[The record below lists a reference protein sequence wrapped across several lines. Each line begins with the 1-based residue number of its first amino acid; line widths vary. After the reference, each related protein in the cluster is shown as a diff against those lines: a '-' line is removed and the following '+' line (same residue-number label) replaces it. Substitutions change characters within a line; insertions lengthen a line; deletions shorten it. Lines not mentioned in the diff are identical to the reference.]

1 MNSSDNFQDS
11 ALSRL
16 MPLMNSSFTP
26 GQAQATVDN
35 FQDLEQRQIAQAE
48 LYYFSGR
55 AEECR
60 NIAEL
65 YLQDK
70 DLCLRLSAA
79 LLYSF
84 SNLTL
89 GNPSAS
95 RMGFRNIQECL
106 LLAKDSSAPKG
117 IMASCVF
124 ANYLA
129 MVLMHLPTD
138 GLPPLQ
144 DFLPSLPS
152 GLRAYAVY
160 VLAHN
165 AYLHKKYKRA
175 LGLCQSVFLML
186 DGCYPVAMEYLYC
199 VIIMCLINLKQQDE
213 ARKALIKAWNMAKP
227 DGFLEPFIEHHGL
240 MLGQIEAC
248 IKPAE
253 PESYRQLSQAVIAFS
268 RGWMAI
274 HNPQLQSSVTDKL
287 TPMEYSIAMLAS
299 KGWTNQEIAKQL
311 SLSPNTIK
319 HYLSRIF
326 HLLDIEKREE
336 LKPFVNK

>member
-1 MNSSDNFQDS
+1 MNSSDNFQNS

-35 FQDLEQRQIAQAE
+35 FQDPDQRQIAQAE

-55 AEECR
+55 AEE
-60 NIAEL
+60 
-65 YLQDK
+65 
-70 DLCLRLSAA
+70 
-79 LLYSF
+79 
-84 SNLTL
+84 
-89 GNPSAS
+89 
-95 RMGFRNIQECL
+95 FRNIQECL
-106 LLAKDSSAPKG
+106 LLSKDSSAPKG

-165 AYLHKKYKRA
+165 AYLHKEYKRA
-175 LGLCQSVFLML
+175 LGLCQSVF
-186 DGCYPVAMEYLYC
+186 
-199 VIIMCLINLKQQDE
+199 
-213 ARKALIKAWNMAKP
+213 
-227 DGFLEPFIEHHGL
+227 L

-326 HLLDIEKREE
+326 HMLDIEKREE

>member
-1 MNSSDNFQDS
+1 MDPD
-11 ALSRL
+11 
-16 MPLMNSSFTP
+16 
-26 GQAQATVDN
+26 
-35 FQDLEQRQIAQAE
+35 QRQIAQAE

-95 RMGFRNIQECL
+95 RMGFRNIQECF

-144 DFLPSLPS
+144 DFLSSLPS
-152 GLRAYAVY
+152 GFA
-160 VLAHN
+160 
-165 AYLHKKYKRA
+165 
-175 LGLCQSVFLML
+175 LML
-186 DGCYPVAMEYLYC
+186 FMSS
-199 VIIMCLINLKQQDE
+199 LIT
-213 ARKALIKAWNMAKP
+213 LI
-227 DGFLEPFIEHHGL
+227 FIKNINGHWDY
-240 MLGQIEAC
+240 A
-248 IKPAE
+248 
-253 PESYRQLSQAVIAFS
+253 
-268 RGWMAI
+268 
-274 HNPQLQSSVTDKL
+274 
-287 TPMEYSIAMLAS
+287 
-299 KGWTNQEIAKQL
+299 
-311 SLSPNTIK
+311 SLS
-319 HYLSRIF
+319 F
-326 HLLDIEKREE
+326 
-336 LKPFVNK
+336 

>member
-35 FQDLEQRQIAQAE
+35 FQDLDQRQIAQAE

-106 LLAKDSSAPKG
+106 LVAKNSSAPKG

-129 MVLMHLPTD
+129 MVLT
-138 GLPPLQ
+138 
-144 DFLPSLPS
+144 DFLLFRIFCHLYLQGFAPMLFMYSLITLIFTKNIH
-152 GLRAYAVY
+152 GHWDYA
-160 VLAHN
+160 
-165 AYLHKKYKRA
+165 
-175 LGLCQSVFLML
+175 
-186 DGCYPVAMEYLYC
+186 
-199 VIIMCLINLKQQDE
+199 
-213 ARKALIKAWNMAKP
+213 
-227 DGFLEPFIEHHGL
+227 
-240 MLGQIEAC
+240 
-248 IKPAE
+248 
-253 PESYRQLSQAVIAFS
+253 
-268 RGWMAI
+268 
-274 HNPQLQSSVTDKL
+274 
-287 TPMEYSIAMLAS
+287 
-299 KGWTNQEIAKQL
+299 
-311 SLSPNTIK
+311 SLS
-319 HYLSRIF
+319 F
-326 HLLDIEKREE
+326 
-336 LKPFVNK
+336 

>member
-35 FQDLEQRQIAQAE
+35 FQDPDQRQIAQAE

-106 LLAKDSSAPKG
+106 LVAKDSSAPKG
-117 IMASCVF
+117 AMASCVF

-144 DFLPSLPS
+144 VFCHLYLP
-152 GLRAYAVY
+152 GFA
-160 VLAHN
+160 
-165 AYLHKKYKRA
+165 
-175 LGLCQSVFLML
+175 LML
-186 DGCYPVAMEYLYC
+186 FMSS
-199 VIIMCLINLKQQDE
+199 LIT
-213 ARKALIKAWNMAKP
+213 LIFTKNINGRW
-227 DGFLEPFIEHHGL
+227 D
-240 MLGQIEAC
+240 
-248 IKPAE
+248 
-253 PESYRQLSQAVIAFS
+253 YV
-268 RGWMAI
+268 
-274 HNPQLQSSVTDKL
+274 
-287 TPMEYSIAMLAS
+287 
-299 KGWTNQEIAKQL
+299 
-311 SLSPNTIK
+311 SLS
-319 HYLSRIF
+319 F
-326 HLLDIEKREE
+326 
-336 LKPFVNK
+336 

>member
-35 FQDLEQRQIAQAE
+35 FQDPDQRQIAQAE

-65 YLQDK
+65 YLQNK

-95 RMGFRNIQECL
+95 RMGFRNIQECIL
-106 LLAKDSSAPKG
+106 LVKDSSAPKG

-165 AYLHKKYKRA
+165 AYLHKEYKP
-175 LGLCQSVFLML
+175 GTGIM
-186 DGCYPVAMEYLYC
+186 PV
-199 VIIMCLINLKQQDE
+199 CLSD
-213 ARKALIKAWNMAKP
+213 A
-227 DGFLEPFIEHHGL
+227 
-240 MLGQIEAC
+240 
-248 IKPAE
+248 
-253 PESYRQLSQAVIAFS
+253 
-268 RGWMAI
+268 
-274 HNPQLQSSVTDKL
+274 
-287 TPMEYSIAMLAS
+287 
-299 KGWTNQEIAKQL
+299 
-311 SLSPNTIK
+311 
-319 HYLSRIF
+319 
-326 HLLDIEKREE
+326 
-336 LKPFVNK
+336 

>member
-152 GLRAYAVY
+152 GLRA
-160 VLAHN
+160 
-165 AYLHKKYKRA
+165 
-175 LGLCQSVFLML
+175 LML
-186 DGCYPVAMEYLYC
+186 FMSSL
-199 VIIMCLINLKQQDE
+199 IMLIFTKN
-213 ARKALIKAWNMAKP
+213 I
-227 DGFLEPFIEHHGL
+227 HGHWDY
-240 MLGQIEAC
+240 A
-248 IKPAE
+248 
-253 PESYRQLSQAVIAFS
+253 
-268 RGWMAI
+268 
-274 HNPQLQSSVTDKL
+274 
-287 TPMEYSIAMLAS
+287 
-299 KGWTNQEIAKQL
+299 
-311 SLSPNTIK
+311 SLS
-319 HYLSRIF
+319 F
-326 HLLDIEKREE
+326 
-336 LKPFVNK
+336 

>member
-1 MNSSDNFQDS
+1 
-11 ALSRL
+11 

-35 FQDLEQRQIAQAE
+35 FQDPDQRQIAQAE

-95 RMGFRNIQECL
+95 RMGFRNIQECF

-117 IMASCVF
+117 IMLPVFSPTICHGTDASS
-124 ANYLA
+124 
-129 MVLMHLPTD
+129 TD

-144 DFLPSLPS
+144 DFLSSLPS
-152 GLRAYAVY
+152 GFA
-160 VLAHN
+160 
-165 AYLHKKYKRA
+165 
-175 LGLCQSVFLML
+175 LML
-186 DGCYPVAMEYLYC
+186 FMSS
-199 VIIMCLINLKQQDE
+199 LIT
-213 ARKALIKAWNMAKP
+213 LI
-227 DGFLEPFIEHHGL
+227 FIKNINGHWDY
-240 MLGQIEAC
+240 A
-248 IKPAE
+248 
-253 PESYRQLSQAVIAFS
+253 
-268 RGWMAI
+268 
-274 HNPQLQSSVTDKL
+274 
-287 TPMEYSIAMLAS
+287 
-299 KGWTNQEIAKQL
+299 
-311 SLSPNTIK
+311 SLS
-319 HYLSRIF
+319 F
-326 HLLDIEKREE
+326 
-336 LKPFVNK
+336 

>member
-117 IMASCVF
+117 I
-124 ANYLA
+124 
-129 MVLMHLPTD
+129 
-138 GLPPLQ
+138 
-144 DFLPSLPS
+144 FL
-152 GLRAYAVY
+152 
-160 VLAHN
+160 
-165 AYLHKKYKRA
+165 
-175 LGLCQSVFLML
+175 CF
-186 DGCYPVAMEYLYC
+186 C
-199 VIIMCLINLKQQDE
+199 
-213 ARKALIKAWNMAKP
+213 
-227 DGFLEPFIEHHGL
+227 
-240 MLGQIEAC
+240 
-248 IKPAE
+248 
-253 PESYRQLSQAVIAFS
+253 QLSGHGTDASSHRRTSSSSGFS
-268 RGWMAI
+268 AI
-274 HNPQLQSSVTDKL
+274 FTFR
-287 TPMEYSIAMLAS
+287 AS
-299 KGWTNQEIAKQL
+299 RL
-311 SLSPNTIK
+311 CSLCPRS
-319 HYLSRIF
+319 
-326 HLLDIEKREE
+326 
-336 LKPFVNK
+336 

>member
-26 GQAQATVDN
+26 GQAQATVNN

-117 IMASCVF
+117 AMASCVF

-165 AYLHKKYKRA
+165 AYLHKEYKRA
-175 LGLCQSVFLML
+175 L
-186 DGCYPVAMEYLYC
+186 DYA
-199 VIIMCLINLKQQDE
+199 
-213 ARKALIKAWNMAKP
+213 
-227 DGFLEPFIEHHGL
+227 
-240 MLGQIEAC
+240 
-248 IKPAE
+248 
-253 PESYRQLSQAVIAFS
+253 
-268 RGWMAI
+268 
-274 HNPQLQSSVTDKL
+274 
-287 TPMEYSIAMLAS
+287 
-299 KGWTNQEIAKQL
+299 
-311 SLSPNTIK
+311 SLS
-319 HYLSRIF
+319 F
-326 HLLDIEKREE
+326 
-336 LKPFVNK
+336 